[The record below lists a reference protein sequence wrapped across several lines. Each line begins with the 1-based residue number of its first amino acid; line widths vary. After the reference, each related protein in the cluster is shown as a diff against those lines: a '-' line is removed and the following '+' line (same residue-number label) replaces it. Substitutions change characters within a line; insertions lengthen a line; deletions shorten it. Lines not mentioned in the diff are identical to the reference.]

1 MKAIIIDDE
10 SKSRK
15 LIQILIEENCFDI
28 ETVLEASDLESG
40 VALIKKE
47 KPHLVFLDIEMP
59 KHSGL
64 QILEFFVPSE
74 INFQIIF
81 ITAYNEYA
89 LQAFK
94 LAAVDYLLK
103 PIDKTEFIQAVQK
116 AKSIIESDKVNQ
128 NLEDLKRAFQ
138 QLSLNKMA
146 LEIPK
151 GVLFVSHDDILL
163 FEADGMYTKVYLKDN
178 QSQLICKP
186 LKHFVDQLQQKPIFY
201 KPHRSY
207 LINLKYLKELS
218 KNEGIYLIMENN
230 KSIPLSKEKKEE
242 FMNLINDVF

>member
-10 SKSRK
+10 LKSRK
-15 LIQILIEENCFDI
+15 LIQILISENCPDI
-28 ETVLEASDLESG
+28 FSCFEASDLESG

-47 KPHLVFLDIEMP
+47 QPDVVFLDIEMP

-64 QILEFFVPSE
+64 EILDFFQPSE

-94 LAAVDYLLK
+94 ISAVDYLLK
-103 PIDKTEFIQAVQK
+103 PIDKDEFVSAVSK
-116 AKSIIESDKVNQ
+116 AKLINSSKNVNQ
-128 NLEDLKRAFQ
+128 SLEELKKAFQ

-151 GVLFVSHDDILL
+151 GVLFVSHEDILL
-163 FEADGMYTKVYLKDN
+163 FEADGMYTKVYLKGN
-178 QSQLICKP
+178 ETQLICKP
-186 LKHFVDQLQQKPIFY
+186 LKHFVEQMRDKSIFY

-218 KNEGIYLIMENN
+218 KNDGYYLIMENN
-230 KSIPLSKEKKEE
+230 KSIPLSKEKKDE
-242 FMNLINDVF
+242 FIHLMNEMF

>member
-10 SKSRK
+10 AKSRK
-15 LIQILIEENCFDI
+15 LIQIIIQENCKEIDEIF
-28 ETVLEASDLESG
+28 EASDLESG
-40 VALIKKE
+40 VALIKQQQ
-47 KPHLVFLDIEMP
+47 PHLVFLDIEMP
-59 KHSGL
+59 KYSGL
-64 QILEFFVPSE
+64 QILEFFQPFE

-89 LQAFK
+89 LRAFK

-116 AKSIIESDKVNQ
+116 AKTILENEKVNQ
-128 NLEDLKRAFQ
+128 NLEELKKAFQ
-138 QLSLNKMA
+138 QLSLNKIA

-163 FEADGMYTKVYLKDN
+163 FEADGMYTKVYLKEG

-186 LKHFVDQLQQKPIFY
+186 LKHFVEQLQQKAIFY

-207 LINLKYLKELS
+207 LINLKHLKEFS
-218 KNEGIYLIMENN
+218 KNEGFYLIMENN

-242 FMNLINDVF
+242 FLNLINDVF